1 MDVVIVNEQD
11 LKSKIKAFKDG
22 GKNKL
27 HVLSDFDGTLTKVY
41 VNGKKVPSII
51 SILRDEDYL
60 VEGYAD
66 KAKVLFAK
74 YHPME
79 ISHDLTL
86 NEKRNAMGNWW
97 TEHNELLIDSKLN
110 LNDVKKAIKS
120 DNLQFREGS
129 LDFMKSLNEY
139 GIPLVILSSA
149 GLGQESIS
157 LLLERDNAKYDNV
170 NIVSNQFEWNGEGYA
185 VDYKKPV
192 ITVFAKKEVTLQGL
206 SIFYELE
213 KRKNVVLLGNSLG
226 DSEMIDGFEYDH
238 LISIGFLDS
247 DEEKDMEAFKKVY
260 DVVITNDGD
269 FTYINSLLKEIL
281 NLKP

>member
-1 MDVVIVNEQD
+1 MEVIIVNEED
-11 LKSKIKAFKDG
+11 LERKIQSFREG
-22 GKNKL
+22 GADKL

-60 VEGYAD
+60 IEGYAD
-66 KAKVLFAK
+66 KAKALFAK
-74 YHPME
+74 YHSME
-79 ISHDLTL
+79 ISHDITL
-86 NEKRNAMGNWW
+86 DEKRKAMDNWW

-110 LNDVKKAIKS
+110 LNDIKKAIKS

-157 LLLERDNAKYDNV
+157 LLLERDNARYDNV

-192 ITVFAKKEVTLQGL
+192 ITVFAKKEVTLHGL
-206 SIFYELE
+206 PIFD
-213 KRKNVVLLGNSLG
+213 KIKGRKNVVLLGNSLG
-226 DSEMIDGFEYDH
+226 DPEMIEGFDYDN
-238 LISIGFLDS
+238 LINVGFLDS
-247 DEEKDMEAFKKVY
+247 DDKKDLEAFKEVY
-260 DVVITNDGD
+260 DVVVEHGD
-269 FTYINSLLKEIL
+269 FSYVNGLLQKIL